1 MARLF
6 VAIRGAGGQGD
17 WLARWIDVED
27 AGAAGHDSADG
38 QGAWAQKACQAWHVV
53 AYDGLPDFGPQPD
66 LNELLAYLDAVD
78 EYGEAFETLWG
89 SRRFSGVIEAADAFA
104 DGYQGT
110 YPDARAWARHYLALL
125 GELPQPE
132 AGFDFDAY
140 APAAEARG
148 DVQFLP
154 AAGGEL
160 HVFWRD

>member
-6 VAIRGAGGQGD
+6 VAVRDTGGQGD

-27 AGAAGHDSADG
+27 TGTAGHDLADVL
-38 QGAWAQKACQAWHVV
+38 GAWAQKACQEWHVV

-66 LNELLAYLDAVD
+66 LNALLAYLDAVD
-78 EYGEAFETLWG
+78 DYGEAFEALWR
-89 SRRFSGVIEAADAFA
+89 SRRFTGVIEAAEAFA

-110 YPDARAWARHYLALL
+110 YPDAGAWARHYLALM

-140 APAAEARG
+140 ARAAEARG

-154 AAGGEL
+154 AAGGGV